1 MGRLLKLIFLLI
13 VVSTSLIACQGNL
26 DRDPDITGYV
36 VEQTEN
42 NILVASESAIDLS
55 SNGGVKNFYQMVWF
69 SNPPKELG
77 YGDKVEVWF
86 DEIEESYPN
95 RSTIVDYNI
104 LETDSPEG
112 ATLNET
118 EVLNQVLSQHK
129 TRPSELF
136 AIHKTHYNNLNN
148 TWKITLIEI
157 WTQKVITI
165 EYPEADQI

>member
-1 MGRLLKLIFLLI
+1 MRHLQKLIFLLI
-13 VVSTSLIACQGNL
+13 VSISLIGCQDNL

-55 SNGGVKNFYQMVWF
+55 SNGGVRNFYQMVWF
-69 SNPPKELG
+69 SNPPNELS

-104 LETDSPEG
+104 LEVDSPEG

-129 TRPSELF
+129 TRPNELF
-136 AIHKTHYNNLNN
+136 AVHKTHYNNWNN
-148 TWKITLIEI
+148 TWMITLIEI
-157 WTQKVITI
+157 WTQEKVTI
-165 EYPEADQI
+165 EHPEADQI